1 LPSRGREAR
10 YEWHIRVCVSQSE
23 TATVMSALVQLV
35 GVSKTFGDAP
45 AVHSVDLSVERG
57 KTTVLI
63 GPSGCGKSTLLRL
76 IIGLI
81 QPDTGEI
88 IFDGAKIAMDKPA
101 RRSLGEGGIDI
112 VRRRVGYVIQE
123 GGLFPHLTARRNI
136 LLMAR
141 HLGRAENEMRAR
153 LNELCTLSR
162 LPENLLDRY
171 PLELSG
177 GQRQRVSL
185 MRALMLSPELLLL
198 DEPLGALDP
207 LVRAALQKDL
217 KEIFARL
224 RQTALLV
231 THDLAEAAYLGDEI
245 VLMHEGRI
253 VQQGS
258 LKDLRQRPAT
268 NFVSE
273 FINAQRSLALT

>member
-1 LPSRGREAR
+1 
-10 YEWHIRVCVSQSE
+10 V
-23 TATVMSALVQLV
+23 SALVQLL

-45 AVHSVDLSVERG
+45 AVHDVDLSIERG

-81 QPDTGEI
+81 EPDRGEI
-88 IFDGAKIAMDKPA
+88 QFDNATFD
-101 RRSLGEGGIDI
+101 RSKIDI
-112 VRRRVGYVIQE
+112 VRRRIGYVIQE
-123 GGLFPHLTARRNI
+123 GGLFPHLTARGNV

-141 HLGRAENEMRAR
+141 HLSRRDKTACELDGIMPSSFQMTDREMQSR
-153 LNELCTLSR
+153 LRELCSLTRFS
-162 LPENLLDRY
+162 ETLLDRY

-224 RQTALLV
+224 NQTALLV

-245 VLMHEGRI
+245 VLMNEGRI
-253 VQQGS
+253 VQRGS
-258 LKDLRQRPAT
+258 IVDLREKPAS

-273 FINAQRSLALT
+273 FINAQRALTFT

>member
-1 LPSRGREAR
+1 VR
-10 YEWHIRVCVSQSE
+10 
-23 TATVMSALVQLV
+23 ALVQLV

-45 AVHSVDLSVERG
+45 AVHEIDLSIESG

-76 IIGLI
+76 IIGLLEPDSGEI
-81 QPDTGEI
+81 KFDGTSLQPD
-88 IFDGAKIAMDKPA
+88 KI
-101 RRSLGEGGIDI
+101 EI

-123 GGLFPHLTARRNI
+123 GGLFPHLTARANI

-141 HLGRAENEMRAR
+141 HLGRTENEMF
-153 LNELCTLSR
+153 SR
-162 LPENLLDRY
+162 LSDVCALARFPENLLDRY

-185 MRALMLSPELLLL
+185 MRALILSPELLLL

-207 LVRAALQKDL
+207 LVRAALQEDL
-217 KEIFARL
+217 KKIFAQL
-224 RQTALLV
+224 KQTALLV

-245 VLMHEGRI
+245 VLMNEGRI

-258 LKDLRQRPAT
+258 LKDLQQNPADD
-268 NFVSE
+268 FVTE
-273 FINAQRSLALT
+273 FINAQRSLAVL

>member
-1 LPSRGREAR
+1 
-10 YEWHIRVCVSQSE
+10 
-23 TATVMSALVQLV
+23 MSALVQLL
-35 GVSKTFGDAP
+35 GVSKTFGDAA
-45 AVHSVDLSVERG
+45 AVHSISLSVECG

-81 QPDTGEI
+81 QPDQGEI
-88 IFDGAKIAMDKPA
+88 KFDGTALSTDK
-101 RRSLGEGGIDI
+101 IDI

-123 GGLFPHLTARRNI
+123 GGLFPHLTARGNI

-141 HLGRAENEMRAR
+141 QLRRDENER
-153 LNELCTLSR
+153 LSR
-162 LPENLLDRY
+162 LAELCGLTRFPEKLLNQY

-224 RQTALLV
+224 QQTALLV

-245 VLMHEGRI
+245 VLINEGRI

-258 LKDLRQRPAT
+258 LTDLRERPASS
-268 NFVSE
+268 FVSE
-273 FINAQRSLALT
+273 FINAQRALTFT

>member
-1 LPSRGREAR
+1 VE
-10 YEWHIRVCVSQSE
+10 
-23 TATVMSALVQLV
+23 ALVQLI
-35 GVSKTFGDAP
+35 GVSKTFGDAA
-45 AVHSVDLSVERG
+45 AVHSVNLSVQRG

-81 QPDTGEI
+81 ETDSGEI
-88 IFDGAKIAMDKPA
+88 KFDGTPLRADK
-101 RRSLGEGGIDI
+101 IDI
-112 VRRRVGYVIQE
+112 VRREIGYVIQE
-123 GGLFPHLTARRNI
+123 GGLFPHLTARGNV

-141 HLGRAENEMRAR
+141 HLGRDENEMRAR
-153 LNELCTLSR
+153 LGELCALTR
-162 LPENLLDRY
+162 FPETLLDRY

-185 MRALMLSPELLLL
+185 MRALMLSPQLLLL

-207 LVRAALQKDL
+207 LVRAALQTDL

-224 RQTALLV
+224 KQTVLLV

-245 VLMHEGRI
+245 VLTNQGRI

-258 LKDLRQRPAT
+258 IADLRERPASD
-268 NFVSE
+268 FVSE
-273 FINAQRSLALT
+273 FVNAQRGLALS